1 MKTSLMLNTNIMA
14 DDEFKKFDDI
24 FQEFKKVNGKEQS
37 KHTSKAKKTCILYT
51 VKECNTE
58 G

>member
-1 MKTSLMLNTNIMA
+1 MLNTNIMA